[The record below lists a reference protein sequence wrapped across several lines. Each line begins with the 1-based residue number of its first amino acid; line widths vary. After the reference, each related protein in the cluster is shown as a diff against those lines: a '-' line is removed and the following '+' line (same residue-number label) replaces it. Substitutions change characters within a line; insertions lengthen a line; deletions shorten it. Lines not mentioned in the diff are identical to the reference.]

1 MVPLYKVSAMVY
13 NYSIYNSHAEYDEM
27 HILLAN
33 DDGIFAPGIQAI
45 AKAAAAAGHRVT
57 VFAPDSQRSAAS
69 HAFTMNR
76 PLHASPVDYPGGI
89 TAWAVDG
96 TPADCVRLGLY
107 LTREDPV
114 DCVLTGI
121 NNGSNRG
128 AAILYSGTVGAA
140 LEGSLC
146 GVPALAV
153 SLCSHLDRD
162 YEHAAVLG
170 VKTLEWAMEHPLP
183 RGEVYNLNV
192 PYGPDIKGIKS
203 ATVSNEFISSALYDE
218 LPDGSYHLKNP
229 DCCLPETDENSDLNV
244 TNAGY
249 ASLSIISWNML
260 AKTPMPDLGKLNGEV
275 QA

>member
-1 MVPLYKVSAMVY
+1 MKILIVNDDSISAAQLMPLIRWCQKLGDVTVVVPEYEQSGKSHGIQLLQAF
-13 NYSIYNSHAEYDEM
+13 HAEKRMLEDVE
-27 HILLAN
+27 
-33 DDGIFAPGIQAI
+33 
-45 AKAAAAAGHRVT
+45 V
-57 VFAPDSQRSAAS
+57 
-69 HAFTMNR
+69 
-76 PLHASPVDYPGGI
+76 
-89 TAWAVDG
+89 WAVDS

-107 LTREDPV
+107 ITREDPV

-153 SLCSHLDRD
+153 SLCSHLDKD
-162 YEHAAVLG
+162 YEHAAILG
-170 VKTLEWAMEHPLP
+170 VKTLEWAMENPLP

-192 PYGPDIKGIKS
+192 PYGPDIKGVKS
-203 ATVSNEFISSALYDE
+203 ATVSNEFIFPALYDE
-218 LPDGSYHLKNP
+218 LSDGGYQLKNP
-229 DCCLPETDENSDLNV
+229 DSSMPETDENSDLNV

-275 QA
+275 GK